1 MRRTTRAG
9 RQRPIHP
16 PPSHGAPTAAA
27 AHTPVPPPPATRP
40 HPPQEKL
47 RPELRDEEAALWM
60 TQVLSDSATAL
71 MPQVMEKA
79 HQWAQYWR

>member
-1 MRRTTRAG
+1 MPQPTLCNPLSPGLAP
-9 RQRPIHP
+9 RPL
-16 PPSHGAPTAAA
+16 
-27 AHTPVPPPPATRP
+27 
-40 HPPQEKL
+40 QEKL
-47 RPELRDEEAALWM
+47 RPELRDEEAALYM

>member
-1 MRRTTRAG
+1 MCCAVLLCCAVMCVFVIIG
-9 RQRPIHP
+9 LL
-16 PPSHGAPTAAA
+16 
-27 AHTPVPPPPATRP
+27 AHLPCL
-40 HPPQEKL
+40 QEKL

>member
-1 MRRTTRAG
+1 VCLLLA
-9 RQRPIHP
+9 
-16 PPSHGAPTAAA
+16 S
-27 AHTPVPPPPATRP
+27 V
-40 HPPQEKL
+40 QEKL

-71 MPQVMEKA
+71 MPQVIEKA